1 MPDTQ
6 VGNQLFDLAFH
17 PARDL
22 VSVATVAGE
31 LKCFSYDDEGNCV
44 KKFDVRV
51 AKRSIRGI
59 DYSPEGDTVFCV
71 GKDQSLQ
78 CVLLS
83 WVSYGEFQLL
93 KVFLHQSFRFGD
105 W

>member
-1 MPDTQ
+1 M
-6 VGNQLFDLAFH
+6 
-17 PARDL
+17 
-22 VSVATVAGE
+22 SVATVAGE

-78 CVLLS
+78 CVSLASVPHREL
-83 WVSYGEFQLL
+83 QLL
-93 KVFLHQSFRFGD
+93 KVFFNQPFRSRD